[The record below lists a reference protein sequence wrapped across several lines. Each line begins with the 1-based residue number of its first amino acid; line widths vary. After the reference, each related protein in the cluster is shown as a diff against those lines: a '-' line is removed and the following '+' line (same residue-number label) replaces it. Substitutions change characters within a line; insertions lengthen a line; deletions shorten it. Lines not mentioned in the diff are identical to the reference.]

1 MGCTQSPDLFST
13 LLKCKL
19 SAAGAAG
26 FSLTQRTTAANLRRY
41 FKPLQPLLPL
51 VGDHHMTV
59 RVGIIMDP
67 IAQIAFKKDSSL
79 AMLLAAQDRGWT
91 IYYMEQRD
99 LYQLAG
105 EARARMRPIQVFN
118 DPQRWYETGEEVDGA
133 LADLN
138 VILMRK
144 DPPFNSEYVYATYLL
159 ELAEQA
165 GTLVV
170 NSPQSLRDCNEKFFA
185 TQFPQCTPP
194 TLVSRRS
201 DILREFAREQRDII
215 LKPLDEMGGASIFR
229 HREGDPNLSV
239 ILEVLTEHGSRQIM
253 AQRYIPAISEGD
265 KRILMIDG
273 EPVPYCLARIPA
285 AGETRG
291 NLAAGGRGVAQPLSE
306 RDKEIAAIVG
316 PELRKR
322 GLLFV
327 GLDVI
332 GDFLTEIN
340 ITSPTCIREI
350 DNAFDTRIG
359 ERLMDAIA
367 AKLSRPNV

>member
-1 MGCTQSPDLFST
+1 
-13 LLKCKL
+13 
-19 SAAGAAG
+19 
-26 FSLTQRTTAANLRRY
+26 
-41 FKPLQPLLPL
+41 
-51 VGDHHMTV
+51 MTV

-67 IAQIAFKKDSSL
+67 IAQISFKKDSSL
-79 AMLLAAQDRGWT
+79 AMLLAAQARGWELH
-91 IYYMEQRD
+91 YMEQRD
-99 LYQLAG
+99 LYQQG
-105 EARARMRPIQVFN
+105 SQARARTRPLKVFN
-118 DPQRWYETGEEVDGA
+118 DPTRWFEAGEERDTA
-133 LADLN
+133 LAELD

-170 NSPQSLRDCNEKFFA
+170 NRPQSLRDCNEKFFA

-194 TLVSRRS
+194 TLVSRRP

-253 AQRYIPAISEGD
+253 AQRYIPAIKDGD

-306 RDKEIAAIVG
+306 RDREIAAIVG

-332 GDFLTEIN
+332 GDYLTEIN

-350 DNAFDTRIG
+350 DSAFDTRIA
-359 ERLMDAIA
+359 ERLMEAIA
-367 AKLSRPNV
+367 AKLQA

>member
-1 MGCTQSPDLFST
+1 MS
-13 LLKCKL
+13 
-19 SAAGAAG
+19 
-26 FSLTQRTTAANLRRY
+26 
-41 FKPLQPLLPL
+41 
-51 VGDHHMTV
+51 V
-59 RVGIIMDP
+59 RLGIVMDP
-67 IAQIAFKKDSSL
+67 IAGIAFKKDSSL
-79 AMLLAAQDRGWT
+79 AMLLAAQARGWSLF
-91 IYYMEQRD
+91 YMEQQD
-99 LYQLAG
+99 LYQLG
-105 EARARMRPIQVFN
+105 SQARGRMRPLRVFN
-118 DPQRWYETGEEVDGA
+118 DPEHWFELDAETDEPLGELD
-133 LADLN
+133 

-144 DPPFNSEYVYATYLL
+144 DPPFNGEYVYATYLL

-165 GTLVV
+165 GALVV
-170 NSPQSLRDCNEKFFA
+170 NRPQSLRDCNEKFFA

-201 DILREFAREQRDII
+201 DILREFAREHRDII

-239 ILEVLTEHGSRQIM
+239 ILETLTDHGARQIM
-253 AQRYIPAISEGD
+253 AQRYIPEIKAGD

-291 NLAAGGRGVAQPLSE
+291 NLAAGGRGEARPLSD
-306 RDKEIAAIVG
+306 RDREIAAIVG
-316 PELRKR
+316 PHLRAR

-332 GDFLTEIN
+332 GDYLTEIN

-350 DNAFDTRIG
+350 DNAYGTRIG
-359 ERLMDAIA
+359 EQLMDAIE
-367 AKLSRPNV
+367 AKLQARA